1 MNQSSKLA
9 AVAVVAAFLAQ
20 PVLGAAV
27 CWQMG
32 AANGSCATPC
42 PMEEEAPPATAKAE
56 ANDPGC
62 CEISAAEPVPLTSLV
77 ANLGAVRLA
86 VPAPVT
92 LAGLSPEASGPR
104 VAVTPPE
111 AFPHSTVPSL
121 SLLYCVLLI

>member
-1 MNQSSKLA
+1 MNFRAKLA

-32 AANGSCATPC
+32 AAKGSCATPC
-42 PMEEEAPPATAKAE
+42 PMEEEAPPAAAKAE

-62 CEISAAEPVPLTSLV
+62 CEISATEPAPLTSLV
-77 ANLGAVRLA
+77 TNLGAVRLA

-92 LAGLSPEASGPR
+92 LAGLSAPPAN
-104 VAVTPPE
+104 VAAPPPE
-111 AFPHSTVPSL
+111 TLQHATVSSL

>member
-1 MNQSSKLA
+1 MHLSLRAKFA
-9 AVAVVAAFLAQ
+9 AVVVIAAFLAQ

-32 AANGSCATPC
+32 AAAGSCATPC
-42 PMEEEAPPATAKAE
+42 PMGDEAPPATAKAE

-62 CEISAAEPVPLTSLV
+62 CEISATEPGSLTSLV

-92 LAGLSPEASGPR
+92 LAGLTAPPAS

-111 AFPHSTVPSL
+111 VPLHSTGPSL
-121 SLLYCVLLI
+121 FLLCVLLI